1 MHMFLAQVSDFE
13 WERIALFSLSVAVFI
28 LGVVLGSIW
37 VGTRLWRGYRGP
49 ARQLLAE
56 RFSRGEVSPEEYTQ
70 RLRLLDRSGYSDRRM
85 AALALLLLLLGI
97 AGSVVVA
104 SPLIDW

>member
-1 MHMFLAQVSDFE
+1 MHTLFAQAGDFE
-13 WERIALFSLSVAVFI
+13 WERVALFSLAAVVFA
-28 LGVVLGSIW
+28 LGVALGAIW

-56 RFSRGEVSPEEYTQ
+56 RFARGEVSPEEYSQ
-70 RLRLLDRSGYSDRRM
+70 RLRLLERSGYSDRRM

>member
-1 MHMFLAQVSDFE
+1 MHSFLAQVSDFE
-13 WERIALFSLSVAVFI
+13 WGRIALFCLAAVVFA
-28 LGVVLGSIW
+28 LGVALGAIW

-56 RFSRGEVSPEEYTQ
+56 RFARGEVAPEEYSE
-70 RLRLLDRSGYSDRRM
+70 RLRLLERSGYSDRRM

-97 AGSVVVA
+97 AGCVVVA
-104 SPLIDW
+104 SPLLDW

>member
-1 MHMFLAQVSDFE
+1 MFLAQVNDFG
-13 WERIALFSLSVAVFI
+13 WERIALFSLSLAVFA
-28 LGVVLGSIW
+28 LGVALGAFW

-56 RFSRGEVSPEEYTQ
+56 RFARGEVSPEEYSQ
-70 RLRLLDRSGYSDRRM
+70 RLRLIDRSGYSDRRM
-85 AALALLLLLLGI
+85 AGLALLLLLLGI